1 MSTYK
6 TGNPLGSAAV
16 KDLFDNAEN
25 LDFALNSLTA
35 LIWTDRLGK
44 VRPSF
49 FGMET
54 SFLSQ
59 MASQESR
66 FTSQLADQDTRFD
79 TFIAS
84 SGYDIVGDY
93 TVGTIPEGNPLTIT
107 EYNQLI
113 RYNNELYKLTA
124 ATNIP
129 FTASGKTDET
139 WTTTDSAH
147 FVSVG
152 DAALRQNLSSG
163 EPGMGAD
170 MLAFRNALG
179 HASTIGDYLREA
191 YIRVHSRYEL
201 LQAIEHINNEIQ
213 HPTEI
218 RLARN
223 FAPWNDA
230 KTDIDITYA
239 SIVGE
244 GGNVV
249 IDAQGI
255 PDAAGN
261 YFMRI
266 FNSKKSDINNLA
278 NIFTVKQQGLT
289 VIGPGRNSNV
299 AFNVFHSPEGQG
311 AGFMTLGITAQ
322 EFGTGDIYQQNAY
335 IIKHIGRAIQ
345 RCVNHVWM
353 PSGYSNY
360 GEGISYAHSLLSTSS
375 GVGIRNDN
383 ANGAIRL
390 FDCSLDYMGRI
401 AVTNGGRIEIIG
413 CHTEVNNASNKLTG
427 IPFETA
433 SSQRA
438 EIIIDGG
445 EILGFNT
452 PLPASVPVIFRC
464 GAGTNGIRLRDVS
477 LMNLDLPVGNYDIND
492 GDGPFR
498 TYGVTTIDGNGN
510 VRVPVL
516 KSERQNLLSDP
527 KYTQPA
533 IVDWYVT
540 QDIAEVKDR
549 TDCYGLKLTVS
560 ENTGSKTM
568 RVQKIYGIGSLSEI
582 KLRVPAVPGA
592 LTQYALLLKGEGIM
606 GAPLTGNVFVEAEFS
621 SPLHQ
626 NQYGTP
632 LSARMMKTGPTRT
645 IDAAMLTDWTRVY
658 QQAIREYTPEWAT
671 HVLIKITL
679 SSMSAG
685 SLYIDQ
691 VRVTNL

>member
-1 MSTYK
+1 
-6 TGNPLGSAAV
+6 
-16 KDLFDNAEN
+16 
-25 LDFALNSLTA
+25 
-35 LIWTDRLGK
+35 
-44 VRPSF
+44 
-49 FGMET
+49 
-54 SFLSQ
+54 
-59 MASQESR
+59 
-66 FTSQLADQDTRFD
+66 
-79 TFIAS
+79 
-84 SGYDIVGDY
+84 
-93 TVGTIPEGNPLTIT
+93 
-107 EYNQLI
+107 
-113 RYNNELYKLTA
+113 
-124 ATNIP
+124 
-129 FTASGKTDET
+129 
-139 WTTTDSAH
+139 
-147 FVSVG
+147 
-152 DAALRQNLSSG
+152 
-163 EPGMGAD
+163 
-170 MLAFRNALG
+170 
-179 HASTIGDYLREA
+179 
-191 YIRVHSRYEL
+191 
-201 LQAIEHINNEIQ
+201 
-213 HPTEI
+213 
-218 RLARN
+218 
-223 FAPWNDA
+223 
-230 KTDIDITYA
+230 
-239 SIVGE
+239 
-244 GGNVV
+244 
-249 IDAQGI
+249 
-255 PDAAGN
+255 
-261 YFMRI
+261 
-266 FNSKKSDINNLA
+266 
-278 NIFTVKQQGLT
+278 
-289 VIGPGRNSNV
+289 
-299 AFNVFHSPEGQG
+299 
-311 AGFMTLGITAQ
+311 MTLGITAQ
-322 EFGTGDIYQQNAY
+322 EFGVGDTYGQNAY

>member
-201 LQAIEHINNEIQ
+201 LQAIEHINNDLQ
-213 HPTEI
+213 HPAEI

-223 FAPWNDA
+223 FASWNDA

-322 EFGTGDIYQQNAY
+322 EFGVGDTYGQNAY